1 MQNYPSFQLLEST
14 WIPGL
19 MAPSS
24 IFKPAMEMEMKAK
37 WKDVRSLSLEILWSL
52 HRHSLKKSD
61 GAEPDTLT
69 GSLGV
74 LQRSNKRHLCPVAS
88 ILGSCSMFDY
98 ISPYSFENSSSE
110 TGSHHVAQADID
122 LLALSNPPTL
132 ASQST
137 RIADWNDLEQPA
149 E

>member
-1 MQNYPSFQLLEST
+1 MACRIIPLSRFSPRTLDNAGFSYVHHQRAYPASGVYLDSWAHGPF
-14 WIPGL
+14 
-19 MAPSS
+19 
-24 IFKPAMEMEMKAK
+24 
-37 WKDVRSLSLEILWSL
+37 L
-52 HRHSLKKSD
+52 HLQTSND

-98 ISPYSFENSSSE
+98 ISPYSFENSSS
-110 TGSHHVAQADID
+110 
-122 LLALSNPPTL
+122 
-132 ASQST
+132 
-137 RIADWNDLEQPA
+137 DWNDLEQPA